1 MESGLLHTLMAR
13 YEAEGVAPDGDIH
26 RGEYNPKCWSK
37 QKGWHQVATSIVES
51 ITPSVGPESAR
62 YEFVLKCRRLS
73 RGGIK
78 VLNCFAKNLFGRCAA
93 V

>member
-26 RGEYNPKCWSK
+26 RGEYNPECWSR
-37 QKGWHQVATSIVES
+37 
-51 ITPSVGPESAR
+51 VGAVR
-62 YEFVLKCRRLS
+62 FVLKCRRLS

-78 VLNCFAKNLFGRCAA
+78 VLNCFAKNLFGY
-93 V
+93 